1 LYYIGLRSISFAI
14 HFGKNLATTIQGKA
28 LDDKS
33 TALELGDG
41 GYPGSFH
48 SSRDLLQ
55 CSNACSNS
63 RKLGKIARDVE
74 EREARKEAQWEH
86 RKPAKNKL
94 NRIPYALPIKRQ
106 GNNHSLVSLLCT
118 KYFAIVTVRNS
129 PPTDVLCH

>member
-33 TALELGDG
+33 TAIEPGDS

-55 CSNACSNS
+55 CSNTCSNS

-74 EREARKEAQWEH
+74 EREARKEAQ
-86 RKPAKNKL
+86 
-94 NRIPYALPIKRQ
+94 
-106 GNNHSLVSLLCT
+106 
-118 KYFAIVTVRNS
+118 
-129 PPTDVLCH
+129 